1 MGNLR
6 SFIHFSEYLNTLMDR
21 NNLIMI
27 LLLGSILIFFA
38 GCRDDEAE
46 VSFERGK
53 KLYNAQHLEE
63 ALECFNLSIAED
75 KKFKQAYVM
84 AAKCH
89 YYQNREIA
97 ALDTLKKVLRLYP
110 DYVDANFW
118 AARVYY
124 FINDYERARQYLYRV
139 LDEDSSHTGARF
151 LLGELLLYEGNLEE
165 AMLNYA
171 FVGEDIDTIALSK
184 IRIAG
189 IYAGSQQYKRALE
202 EMSFI
207 ERNREFLNLMIIDEA
222 WKLLAKIPE
231 SRVK

>member
-1 MGNLR
+1 MGKLR
-6 SFIHFSEYLNTLMDR
+6 AFIHLSEHLKIWVDKNPL
-21 NNLIMI
+21 LI
-27 LLLGSILIFFA
+27 LLLGSILIFFT
-38 GCRDDEAE
+38 GCRDDNAKS
-46 VSFERGK
+46 SFERGK
-53 KLYNAQHLEE
+53 ELYNTQHLEE
-63 ALECFNLSIAED
+63 ALECFKLSIAED
-75 KKFKQAYVM
+75 RRFKQAYLM

-89 YYQNREIA
+89 YYQKREIA
-97 ALDTLKKVLRLYP
+97 ALDTLKQVLRLYP

-124 FINDYERARQYLYRV
+124 FKNEYEKAKHHLYRV

-151 LLGELLLYEGNLEE
+151 LLGELLLYEGDLEK

-189 IYAGSQQYKRALE
+189 IYAGSQQYTRALE

-207 ERNREFLNLMIIDEA
+207 ERNREFLNIMVIDEA
-222 WKLLAKIPE
+222 WKLLSKIPE
-231 SRVK
+231 SRVKR